1 MDQKSAFKSVQRCR
15 QTFIWVIVIGIAVF
29 IWYSVYQQI
38 ILGNP
43 IGNNPAP
50 DVVLVIIW
58 LVIGIG
64 FPLALIS
71 MKLIIKIDSE
81 SFRYQLFPL
90 HLRMHSYR
98 LADIESIER
107 VDFRPILDF
116 GGWGI
121 RWGRKGKGYII
132 SGKKG
137 VKVNFRTGR
146 PVYFSSDEPEEV
158 VRAYRKL
165 SPAS

>member
-1 MDQKSAFKSVQRCR
+1 MW
-15 QTFIWVIVIGIAVF
+15 IIIIGIAVF
-29 IWYSVYQQI
+29 IWYTTYQQI
-38 ILGNP
+38 VLGNP

-50 DVVLVIIW
+50 DSVMIILW

-64 FPLALIS
+64 FPFALYA

-81 SFRYQLFPL
+81 SFNYRLFPL
-90 HLRMHSYR
+90 HIRMHSYR
-98 LADIESIER
+98 LADIESMET
-107 VDFRPILDF
+107 VTYRPILDF

-137 VKVNFRTGR
+137 IKVHFRTGR

-158 VRAYRKL
+158 VKAYRELKNL
-165 SPAS
+165 PSKGKVK